1 MKEQKSYGGKKRN
14 VIEMKRA
21 NVKHLDFQTRKKKR
35 RKKTEKI
42 GKERRIKSVEF
53 NLKEKEEN

>member
-1 MKEQKSYGGKKRN
+1 MKGQKSYGDKKRN

>member
-1 MKEQKSYGGKKRN
+1 
-14 VIEMKRA
+14 MKRA
-21 NVKHLDFQTRKKKR
+21 NVKHLDFQTRKKKE
-35 RKKTEKI
+35 KKEDRKI